1 MGNPLEANAL
11 PERNLSRVD
20 ALSLT
25 PTPLPLAGEG
35 LAPFSPPP
43 QAGEGP
49 GVRGATP
56 SRAQAGARESSVRKS
71 PGQAPIQRGF
81 TLIELLVV
89 LVIVGIMLG
98 LASVRLAPDDEH
110 TLATEM
116 RRLAVLLEQAR
127 DEAVTRGEPIA
138 FSVERAHYRFWRR
151 GEADAWVPCGGDD
164 LLRDREATAGVR
176 LMDWRAGQVDAAD
189 AARVLFLP
197 SGASTPFSADFA
209 LNAAHA
215 RLRGDSL
222 GRMRVETSFGAA
234 S

>member
-1 MGNPLEANAL
+1 M
-11 PERNLSRVD
+11 D
-20 ALSLT
+20 AVS
-25 PTPLPLAGEG
+25 
-35 LAPFSPPP
+35 
-43 QAGEGP
+43 
-49 GVRGATP
+49 
-56 SRAQAGARESSVRKS
+56 
-71 PGQAPIQRGF
+71 QRGF

-89 LVIVGIMLG
+89 LVIIGIMLG
-98 LASVRLAPDDEH
+98 LAGVRLAPDDEH

-127 DEAVTRGEPIA
+127 DEAVTTGEPIA
-138 FSVERAHYRFWRR
+138 FSVERARYRFWRR
-151 GEADAWVPCGGDD
+151 DDANEWVPYGGADA
-164 LLRDREATAGVR
+164 LRDRDATAGVR
-176 LMDWRAGQVDAAD
+176 LMDWRAGQADDAG

-209 LNAAHA
+209 LNAAYA